1 MAENNENMDNLNE
14 TVRKLDDSM
23 RQMSERNE
31 QMAAAMLA
39 MMSNMTGTGK
49 SMKDS
54 TLSATEAAKS
64 LRTLQRGI
72 EETTEAEK
80 INAEMSRKYAEAMAN
95 FSKAATSGTAALTS
109 MTSAVLSGKDG
120 FEKYNNTIK
129 NAGDAALSLGKNFGI
144 LGTILG
150 GVIKGFSMVAEMAT
164 KQADDLLKATD
175 KISQTG
181 AANKFSAEQVRQM
194 GAKAGLASDQM
205 DKLIKPMTSLS
216 GGLTILGN
224 SSSDGV
230 KAFTEMTAVTKEQR
244 MAFQRL
250 GFDDEARIKAQADY
264 VSLLE
269 KSGAGL
275 SKSEKTGESL
285 RRQSL
290 AYAENLVVLAE
301 MSGKNV
307 EEMKKQQEVN
317 RATYEWKLM
326 ENKWAMDRKAAEAAG
341 DTDKVKR
348 IDAEKEAAKKLID
361 DVGALGDP
369 AKTAAVQMQY
379 LTGAITKE
387 SANMAV
393 LGVDVQKQIDAA
405 KKGQY
410 KQGEFIDEYDKKAK
424 TMLENNRTA
433 LAFSDELRKATG
445 LTEQTIAGFTK
456 RSTND
461 KTQVEIAAGGR
472 QAVEDNKNNKGPAAT
487 DPAQVARNELT
498 EAERSA
504 KLKVDELIASM
515 NPLLKG
521 FDASTIA
528 ATALAAAAAIAATAL
543 TVMAGKA
550 ALGKVGDL
558 LGDGKGKGKGTDKT
572 GGKGKPTP
580 PRGPDGR
587 FVKAGATATKG
598 AGMLGTLGKGA
609 SALGR
614 VAGPAAGVIAVGA
627 GAMTAYQGAKDVD
640 EKVKSGELT
649 KDEGTVKKSEAVGT
663 GVGQAAGGAAG
674 AWGGAAAGAAIGSV
688 VPVVGTLIGGL
699 LGAAVGG
706 WLGSKGG
713 EIVGEKVGKSVGKS
727 MVDKPAIAGAPGAP
741 VAGAPVAGAPVAG
754 APVAGAP
761 VAGSPEAGNV
771 AKIIA
776 DKEIEARKDSTKA
789 TDTLNK
795 TYLSTKK
802 AMEDLTQA
810 INDLSNIATVK
821 DQPGSSEDKAK
832 RLEEIYKRISGASTS
847 GGATAPSGGGGKAT
861 APSGPGTTAPSGG
874 GGKATAPSGPGT
886 TAPSGGGGKATAP
899 SGGGGKATA
908 PSGPGTTAPSGGGAT
923 APSGGG
929 GKATAPSSSG
939 GGKAGSSPPPLSP
952 QPPDGSTDTASKIK
966 PEDVIKFTAKSG
978 SKEAFDGLNSGIKT
992 AVLNAAEEYK
1002 ASTGKIIQLNSAK
1015 RDPAD
1020 QQRLYDDWVARGKT
1034 GMPVGKPGRSLHEKG
1049 EAVDIQNYND
1059 PAAIAAF
1066 NKQGLSQKVP
1076 NDPVH
1081 FQARDGG
1088 MFNGPN
1094 SGYDVTLHGKEMVIP
1109 TPDVSKMFDGKD
1121 KVDKQELSSVFNQ
1134 QNTNNT
1140 QSSDTATADMIA
1152 KLMEMMEEKMD
1163 DMIDKLSDSHST
1175 QEQLL
1180 KYSKA

>member
-39 MMSNMTGTGK
+39 MMSNMTGVGR

-54 TLSATEAAKS
+54 TITAEQAAKS
-64 LRTLQRGI
+64 LKNLQKGVD
-72 EETTEAEK
+72 ETTEAEK
-80 INAEMSRKYAEAMAN
+80 INAEMARKYADAMAN
-95 FSKAATSGTAALTS
+95 FSKAATSSTAALTS

-129 NAGDAALSLGKNFGI
+129 NAGDAAWSLGKNFGI

-164 KQADDLLKATD
+164 KQADDVLKATD
-175 KISQTG
+175 SFSKMGG
-181 AANKFSAEQVRQM
+181 AGALTAKQVLDM
-194 GAKAGLASDQM
+194 GHKAGLTAANLEVMSKAAARANTGM
-205 DKLIKPMTSLS
+205 
-216 GGLTILGN
+216 GGLGGTLGE
-224 SSSDGV
+224 GIV
-230 KAFTEMTAVTKEQR
+230 AFGKMTAVTSEQR
-244 MAFQRL
+244 QAFQRL
-250 GFDDEARIKAQADY
+250 GVSQEELMARQADY
-264 VSLLE
+264 VKLQEMSGKSLASDA
-269 KSGAGL
+269 KSGD
-275 SKSEKTGESL
+275 KL
-285 RRQSL
+285 RKQSL
-290 AYAENLVVLAE
+290 EYAENLARLSALTGKSADQLQGEQNAAMLEYEEIVATRIEDDKIRKLKAE
-301 MSGKNV
+301 GRK
-307 EEMKKQQEVN
+307 EE
-317 RATYEWKLM
+317 ADSL
-326 ENKWAMDRKAAEAAG
+326 ENEQKARKAYITQVTNQLG
-341 DTDKVKR
+341 
-348 IDAEKEAAKKLID
+348 KEAGLQVGKVARTGSYDSSTAGLASLGITPDQVQKGFKGKSEVEAREGAAAFTQTVKDKQSEKLGQLGTALQYGGEDLGKKFF
-361 DVGALGDP
+361 LGKESLQETGKFAERDEKK
-369 AKTAAVQMQY
+369 ANQEATNRT
-379 LTGAITKE
+379 TGAAEGKKE
-387 SANMAV
+387 
-393 LGVDVQKQIDAA
+393 
-405 KKGQY
+405 
-410 KQGEFIDEYDKKAK
+410 
-424 TMLENNRTA
+424 
-433 LAFSDELRKATG
+433 
-445 LTEQTIAGFTK
+445 
-456 RSTND
+456 
-461 KTQVEIAAGGR
+461 AGG
-472 QAVEDNKNNKGPAAT
+472 VAAT
-487 DPAQVARNELT
+487 DPAQKARNELT
-498 EAERSA
+498 EMEIKARV
-504 KLKVDELIASM
+504 KVDELVASM
-515 NPLLKG
+515 NPLLNG
-521 FDASTIA
+521 FNATTIA

-550 ALGKVGDL
+550 AMGKVGDL
-558 LGDGKGKGKGTDKT
+558 LGDGKGKGKGTAKT
-572 GGKGKPTP
+572 EGKGKTPP

-609 SALGR
+609 SVLGK

-649 KDEGTVKKSEAVGT
+649 KAEGTVKKSEAIGT
-663 GVGQAAGGAAG
+663 GVGQAAGGAGG
-674 AWGGAAAGAAIGSV
+674 AMAGAAAGAAIGSV
-688 VPVVGTLIGGL
+688 VPIVGTVIGGL

-713 EIVGEKVGKSVGKS
+713 EIVGEKVGKVTGEALKETGT
-727 MVDKPAIAGAPGAP
+727 PAEKKAIVEQETDTRKA
-741 VAGAPVAGAPVAG
+741 
-754 APVAGAP
+754 
-761 VAGSPEAGNV
+761 
-771 AKIIA
+771 IA
-776 DKEIEARKDSTKA
+776 DKETEARKDSTKA

-795 TYLSTKK
+795 TYLSNKK

-847 GGATAPSGGGGKAT
+847 GGATAASGGGGKAT
-861 APSGPGTTAPSGG
+861 APSGPGT
-874 GGKATAPSGPGT
+874 
-886 TAPSGGGGKATAP
+886 
-899 SGGGGKATA
+899 
-908 PSGPGTTAPSGGGAT
+908 T

-978 SKEAFDGLNSGIKT
+978 SKEAFDGLNGGIKT

-1059 PAAIAAF
+1059 PAAIAAM

-1081 FQARDGG
+1081 FQARNGG
-1088 MFNGPN
+1088 IFDGPN
-1094 SGYDVTLHGKEMVIP
+1094 SGYDVTLHGKEMVVP

-1121 KVDKQELSSVFNQ
+1121 KVAKQELSSVFNQ

>member
-64 LRTLQRGI
+64 LRSLQRGI

-120 FEKYNNTIK
+120 FEKYNSTIK

-144 LGTILG
+144 LGTVLG

-348 IDAEKEAAKKLID
+348 IDAEKAAANKLID

-433 LAFSDELRKATG
+433 LAFSEDLRKATG
-445 LTEQTIAGFTK
+445 LSGETVAGVTK

-461 KTQVEIAAGGR
+461 KSQVDIAASGK
-472 QAVEDNKNNKGPAAT
+472 QAVEDNKNKKGAAAE
-487 DPAQVARNELT
+487 DPAQIARNNLT

-550 ALGKVGDL
+550 ALGKIGDL

-727 MVDKPAIAGAPGAP
+727 MVDKPAVAGAP

-761 VAGSPEAGNV
+761 VASSSEAGNV

-847 GGATAPSGGGGKAT
+847 GGATAPAGGGGKAT
-861 APSGPGTTAPSGG
+861 TPGTVTPSGG
-874 GGKATAPSGPGT
+874 G
-886 TAPSGGGGKATAP
+886 ATAP

-908 PSGPGTTAPSGGGAT
+908 PSGPGTT

-1059 PAAIAAF
+1059 PAAIAAM

-1081 FQARDGG
+1081 FQARNGG
-1088 MFNGPN
+1088 IFNGPN
-1094 SGYDVTLHGKEMVIP
+1094 SGYDVTLHGKEMVVP

>member
-120 FEKYNNTIK
+120 FEKYNSTIK

-144 LGTILG
+144 LGTVLG

-348 IDAEKEAAKKLID
+348 IDAEKAAANKLID

-433 LAFSDELRKATG
+433 LAFSEDLRKATG
-445 LTEQTIAGFTK
+445 LSGETVAGVTK
-456 RSTND
+456 RSVND
-461 KTQVEIAAGGR
+461 KSQVDIAASGK
-472 QAVEDNKNNKGPAAT
+472 QAVEDNKKNKGPAAE
-487 DPAQVARNELT
+487 DPAQIARNTLT
-498 EAERSA
+498 EAERAA
-504 KLKVDELIASM
+504 KLKVDELVASM

-558 LGDGKGKGKGTDKT
+558 LGDGKGKGKGKGTDKT

-727 MVDKPAIAGAPGAP
+727 MVDKPAVPGTP

-761 VAGSPEAGNV
+761 VAGSTEAGNV

-795 TYLSTKK
+795 TYLSNKK

-821 DQPGSSEDKAK
+821 DQPGSSEDKTK
-832 RLEEIYKRISGASTS
+832 RLEEIYKRISGASTGGGS
-847 GGATAPSGGGGKAT
+847 TAPAGGGATTPSGGGGKAT

-874 GGKATAPSGPGT
+874 GG
-886 TAPSGGGGKATAP
+886 
-899 SGGGGKATA
+899 
-908 PSGPGTTAPSGGGAT
+908 
-923 APSGGG
+923 G
-929 GKATAPSSSG
+929 GKATAPSSSS
-939 GGKAGSSPPPLSP
+939 GGKAGSSPPTLSP

-966 PEDVIKFTAKSG
+966 TEDVIKFTAKSG

-1094 SGYDVTLHGKEMVIP
+1094 SGYDVTLHGREMVIP

>member
-120 FEKYNNTIK
+120 FEKYNSTIK

-144 LGTILG
+144 LGTVLG

-348 IDAEKEAAKKLID
+348 IDAEKAAANKLID

-433 LAFSDELRKATG
+433 LAFSEDLRKATG
-445 LTEQTIAGFTK
+445 LSGETVAGVTK
-456 RSTND
+456 RSVND
-461 KTQVEIAAGGR
+461 KSQVDIAASGK
-472 QAVEDNKNNKGPAAT
+472 QAVEDNKNKKGAAAE
-487 DPAQVARNELT
+487 DPAQIARNNLT

-558 LGDGKGKGKGTDKT
+558 LGDGKGKGKGKGTDKT

-741 VAGAPVAGAPVAG
+741 VAGAPGAPVAG

-861 APSGPGTTAPSGG
+861 APAGPGTTAPSGG
-874 GGKATAPSGPGT
+874 GGKATAPAGPGT
-886 TAPSGGGGKATAP
+886 
-899 SGGGGKATA
+899 
-908 PSGPGTTAPSGGGAT
+908 T

-939 GGKAGSSPPPLSP
+939 GGKAGSSPPTLSP

-978 SKEAFDGLNSGIKT
+978 SKESFDGLNSGIKT

-1059 PAAIAAF
+1059 PAAIAAM

-1081 FQARDGG
+1081 FQARNGG
-1088 MFNGPN
+1088 IFNGPN

>member
-1 MAENNENMDNLNE
+1 
-14 TVRKLDDSM
+14 
-23 RQMSERNE
+23 
-31 QMAAAMLA
+31 
-39 MMSNMTGTGK
+39 
-49 SMKDS
+49 
-54 TLSATEAAKS
+54 
-64 LRTLQRGI
+64 
-72 EETTEAEK
+72 
-80 INAEMSRKYAEAMAN
+80 
-95 FSKAATSGTAALTS
+95 
-109 MTSAVLSGKDG
+109 
-120 FEKYNNTIK
+120 
-129 NAGDAALSLGKNFGI
+129 
-144 LGTILG
+144 
-150 GVIKGFSMVAEMAT
+150 
-164 KQADDLLKATD
+164 
-175 KISQTG
+175 
-181 AANKFSAEQVRQM
+181 
-194 GAKAGLASDQM
+194 
-205 DKLIKPMTSLS
+205 
-216 GGLTILGN
+216 
-224 SSSDGV
+224 
-230 KAFTEMTAVTKEQR
+230 
-244 MAFQRL
+244 
-250 GFDDEARIKAQADY
+250 
-264 VSLLE
+264 
-269 KSGAGL
+269 
-275 SKSEKTGESL
+275 
-285 RRQSL
+285 
-290 AYAENLVVLAE
+290 
-301 MSGKNV
+301 
-307 EEMKKQQEVN
+307 
-317 RATYEWKLM
+317 M

-341 DTDKVKR
+341 DTDKIKR
-348 IDAEKEAAKKLID
+348 IDAEKAAANKLID

-369 AKTAAVQMQY
+369 AKTAAVQLQY
-379 LTGAITKE
+379 MTGAITKE

-433 LAFSDELRKATG
+433 LAFSEDLRKATG
-445 LTEQTIAGFTK
+445 LTGETVAGVTK

-461 KTQVEIAAGGR
+461 KTQAEIAAGGR
-472 QAVEDNKNNKGPAAT
+472 QAIEDNKNNKGPAAT

-498 EAERSA
+498 EAERAA
-504 KLKVDELIASM
+504 KLKVDELVASM

-847 GGATAPSGGGGKAT
+847 RG
-861 APSGPGTTAPSGG
+861 
-874 GGKATAPSGPGT
+874 
-886 TAPSGGGGKATAP
+886 ATAP

-923 APSGGG
+923 ASSGGG

-1094 SGYDVTLHGKEMVIP
+1094 SGYDVTLHGREMVIP

-1140 QSSDTATADMIA
+1140 QTSDTATADMIA

>member
-23 RQMSERNE
+23 RQMAERNE

-39 MMSNMTGTGK
+39 MMGNMTGSGK
-49 SMKDS
+49 ATKDA
-54 TLSATEAAKS
+54 TTSAIEAARS
-64 LRTLQRGI
+64 LKNFQKGVQ
-72 EETTEAEK
+72 EVTEAEK
-80 INAEMSRKYAEAMAN
+80 INAEMAKKHAEAMAN
-95 FSKAATSGTAALTS
+95 FSKALSSTSTALTS
-109 MTSAVLSGKDG
+109 MAGAALSGKEG
-120 FEKYNNTIK
+120 FEKYNTSLK
-129 NAGDAALSLGKNFGI
+129 SAGDAALSLGKNFGI

-150 GVIKGFSMVAEMAT
+150 GVIKGFTMVGEMAT

-175 KISQTG
+175 RISQTG
-181 AANKFSAEQVRQM
+181 AANKFTAEQVRVM

-205 DKLIKPMTSLS
+205 DKLIKPMTQLS

-224 SSSDGV
+224 SSSEGV

-275 SKSEKTGESL
+275 SRSEKTGEAL

-290 AYAENLVVLAE
+290 AYTENLVVLAE

-307 EEMKKQQEVN
+307 EEMKKQQEIN

-326 ENKWAMDRKAAEAAG
+326 ENKWARDKQAAEAAG
-341 DTDKVKR
+341 DIEKLDRIKR
-348 IDAEKEAAKKLID
+348 EESAAKKLND
-361 DVGALGDP
+361 DIGALGDP
-369 AKTAAVQMQY
+369 AKTAAFQLQY

-387 SANMAV
+387 SAQFAI
-393 LGVDVQKQIDAA
+393 LGVDLQKQITDA
-405 KKGQY
+405 KKGTY
-410 KQGEFIDEYDKKAK
+410 IQGTVIDAYDKQAK
-424 TMLENNRTA
+424 LMLDNNGTA
-433 LAFSDELRKATG
+433 LAFSEDLRKATG
-445 LTEQTIAGFTK
+445 LTEQTIAGITK

-461 KTQVEIAAGGR
+461 KTQAEIAAGGR
-472 QAVEDNKNNKGPAAT
+472 AAVDANAAGKGPAAE
-487 DPAQVARNELT
+487 DPAQQARNKLT

-504 KLKVDELIASM
+504 KLKVDELVAAM

-521 FDASTIA
+521 FTATTVA
-528 ATALAAAAAIAATAL
+528 ATALAVAAGAAALAL
-543 TVMAGKA
+543 GVIAGKS
-550 ALGKVGDL
+550 ALGKLGGAGDI
-558 LGDGKGKGKGTDKT
+558 KPK
-572 GGKGKPTP
+572 GGKVPT

-587 FVKAGATATKG
+587 FIKAGATATKG

-609 SALGR
+609 SALGK
-614 VAGPAAGVIAVGA
+614 VAGPAAGLIAVGS
-627 GAMTAYQGAKDVD
+627 GIHTAYEGYQNANTAEEKGGALGK
-640 EKVKSGELT
+640 GA
-649 KDEGTVKKSEAVGT
+649 GG
-663 GVGQAAGGAAG
+663 AAGGAAG

-688 VPVVGTLIGGL
+688 VPVIGTAIGGL

-713 EIVGEKVGKSVGKS
+713 EIVGEKVGKVTGEALKETGTPAEKKAIE
-727 MVDKPAIAGAPGAP
+727 DKKAE
-741 VAGAPVAGAPVAG
+741 VT
-754 APVAGAP
+754 
-761 VAGSPEAGNV
+761 
-771 AKIIA
+771 
-776 DKEIEARKDSTKA
+776 KDSTKA

-795 TYLSTKK
+795 TYLSNKK

-810 INDLSNIATVK
+810 INDLSNIATAK
-821 DQPGSSEDKAK
+821 DQPGSPEDKAK
-832 RLEEIYKRISGASTS
+832 RLEQIYARLSGGSAAGGAASPSGGTSGAPSSGTS
-847 GGATAPSGGGGKAT
+847 GGTAPA
-861 APSGPGTTAPSGG
+861 APALT
-874 GGKATAPSGPGT
+874 
-886 TAPSGGGGKATAP
+886 
-899 SGGGGKATA
+899 
-908 PSGPGTTAPSGGGAT
+908 
-923 APSGGG
+923 
-929 GKATAPSSSG
+929 
-939 GGKAGSSPPPLSP
+939 P
-952 QPPDGSTDTASKIK
+952 QPPDGSTDSSSKIK
-966 PEDVIKFTAKSG
+966 PESVIKFTSRSG
-978 SKEAFDGLNSGIKT
+978 SKEAFDGLDSGIKN

-1002 ASTGKIIQLNSAK
+1002 ANTGKIIQLNSAK

-1049 EAVDIQNYND
+1049 QAVDIQNYND
-1059 PAAIAAF
+1059 PAAVAAM

-1081 FQARDGG
+1081 FQARNGG
-1088 MFNGPN
+1088 IFNGPN
-1094 SGYDVTLHGKEMVIP
+1094 SGYEVTLHGREMVIP
-1109 TPDVSKMFDGKD
+1109 APDVSKVFGDKD
-1121 KVDKQELSSVFNQ
+1121 NVQKQELSSVFNQ
-1134 QNTNNT
+1134 QTNNNMG
-1140 QSSDTATADMIA
+1140 SSDGATVEMLA

>member
-1 MAENNENMDNLNE
+1 
-14 TVRKLDDSM
+14 M

-64 LRTLQRGI
+64 LRSLQRGI
-72 EETTEAEK
+72 EETTKAEK

-109 MTSAVLSGKDG
+109 MASAVLSGKDG
-120 FEKYNNTIK
+120 FEKYNSTIK

-144 LGTILG
+144 LGTVLG

-348 IDAEKEAAKKLID
+348 IDAEKAAANKLID

-433 LAFSDELRKATG
+433 LAFSEDLRKATG
-445 LTEQTIAGFTK
+445 LSGETVAGVTK
-456 RSTND
+456 RSVND
-461 KTQVEIAAGGR
+461 KSQVDIAASGK
-472 QAVEDNKNNKGPAAT
+472 QAVEDNKNKKGAAAE
-487 DPAQVARNELT
+487 DPAQIARNNLT

-550 ALGKVGDL
+550 AMGKVGDL

-727 MVDKPAIAGAPGAP
+727 MVDKPA
-741 VAGAPVAGAPVAG
+741 VAGAPVAG

-795 TYLSTKK
+795 TYLSNKK

-821 DQPGSSEDKAK
+821 DQPGSSEDKTK
-832 RLEEIYKRISGASTS
+832 RLEEIYKRISGASTGGGS
-847 GGATAPSGGGGKAT
+847 TAPAGGGATTPSGGGGKAT

-874 GGKATAPSGPGT
+874 GG
-886 TAPSGGGGKATAP
+886 
-899 SGGGGKATA
+899 
-908 PSGPGTTAPSGGGAT
+908 
-923 APSGGG
+923 GGG
-929 GKATAPSSSG
+929 GKATAPSSS

-1059 PAAIAAF
+1059 PAAIAAM

-1081 FQARDGG
+1081 FQARNGG
-1088 MFNGPN
+1088 IFNGPN
-1094 SGYDVTLHGKEMVIP
+1094 SGYDVTLHGKEMVVP

-1121 KVDKQELSSVFNQ
+1121 KVDKQELASVFNQ

>member
-120 FEKYNNTIK
+120 FEKYNSTIK

-144 LGTILG
+144 LGTVLG

-348 IDAEKEAAKKLID
+348 IDAEKAAANKLID

-433 LAFSDELRKATG
+433 LAFSEDLRKATG
-445 LTEQTIAGFTK
+445 LSGETVAGVTK
-456 RSTND
+456 RSVND
-461 KTQVEIAAGGR
+461 KSQVDIAASGK
-472 QAVEDNKNNKGPAAT
+472 QAVEDNKNKKGAAAE
-487 DPAQVARNELT
+487 DPAQIARNNLT

-558 LGDGKGKGKGTDKT
+558 LGDGKGKGKGKGTDKT

-741 VAGAPVAGAPVAG
+741 VAGAPGAPVAG

-861 APSGPGTTAPSGG
+861 APAGPGT
-874 GGKATAPSGPGT
+874 
-886 TAPSGGGGKATAP
+886 
-899 SGGGGKATA
+899 
-908 PSGPGTTAPSGGGAT
+908 T

-939 GGKAGSSPPPLSP
+939 GGKAGSSPPTLSP

-978 SKEAFDGLNSGIKT
+978 SKESFDGLNSGIKT

-1059 PAAIAAF
+1059 PAAIAAM

-1081 FQARDGG
+1081 FQARNGG
-1088 MFNGPN
+1088 IFNGPN

>member
-23 RQMSERNE
+23 RQMAERNE
-31 QMAAAMLA
+31 QMAATMLV
-39 MMSNMTGTGK
+39 MMGNMTGSGK
-49 SMKDS
+49 ATKDA
-54 TLSATEAAKS
+54 TTSAVEAAKS
-64 LRTLQRGI
+64 LKILQKGVQ
-72 EETTEAEK
+72 ETTEAEK
-80 INAEMSRKYAEAMAN
+80 INAEMAKKYAEAMAN

-109 MTSAVLSGKDG
+109 MTGAVLSGKDG

-150 GVIKGFSMVAEMAT
+150 GVIKGFSMVGEMAT

-181 AANKFSAEQVRQM
+181 AANKFTAEQVRVM

-216 GGLTILGN
+216 GGLTVLGN

-285 RRQSL
+285 RKQSL

-341 DTDKVKR
+341 DTDKIKR
-348 IDAEKEAAKKLID
+348 IDAEKAAANKLID

-369 AKTAAVQMQY
+369 AKTAAVQLQY
-379 LTGAITKE
+379 MTGAITKE

-393 LGVDVQKQIDAA
+393 LGVDVQKQIEAA

-433 LAFSDELRKATG
+433 LALSEDLRKATG

-461 KTQVEIAAGGR
+461 KTQAEIAAGGR
-472 QAVEDNKNNKGPAAT
+472 QAIEDNNKGKGAAAE
-487 DPAQVARNELT
+487 DPAQIARNNLT

-504 KLKVDELIASM
+504 KLKIDELVASM

-521 FDASTIA
+521 FDATTIA
-528 ATALAAAAAIAATAL
+528 ATALATAAGIAALAL
-543 TVMAGKA
+543 TAMAGKA
-550 ALGKVGDL
+550 AMGKVGDL
-558 LGDGKGKGKGTDKT
+558 LGDGKGKG
-572 GGKGKPTP
+572 GKAPK

-587 FVKAGATATKG
+587 FIKAGAIAPKG
-598 AGMLGTLGKGA
+598 AGMTRSLAKGA
-609 SALGR
+609 SALGK
-614 VAGPAAGVIAVGA
+614 VAGPAAAVVSVGM
-627 GAMTAYQGAKDVD
+627 GLHSAYEGSKEVD

-649 KDEGTVKKSEAVGT
+649 KAEGTVKKSEAVGS

-674 AWGGAAAGAAIGSV
+674 AWAGAAAGAAMGSV
-688 VPVVGTLIGGL
+688 VPVIGTAIGGL

-713 EIVGEKVGKSVGKS
+713 EVVGEKVGKVTGEALKETGTPAEKKAIE
-727 MVDKPAIAGAPGAP
+727 DKKAE
-741 VAGAPVAGAPVAG
+741 VT
-754 APVAGAP
+754 
-761 VAGSPEAGNV
+761 
-771 AKIIA
+771 
-776 DKEIEARKDSTKA
+776 KDSTKA

-795 TYLSTKK
+795 TYLSNKK
-802 AMEDLTQA
+802 AMEELTQA
-810 INDLSNIATVK
+810 INDLSNIATAK
-821 DQPGSSEDKAK
+821 DQPGSPEDKAK
-832 RLEEIYKRISGASTS
+832 RLEQIYARLSGGSAAGGSGSAAPAGGGGGGGAPAQSEAGSSSPRDTNAGGPAGGHAAES
-847 GGATAPSGGGGKAT
+847 GGAGAGGQPKLT
-861 APSGPGTTAPSGG
+861 RI
-874 GGKATAPSGPGT
+874 
-886 TAPSGGGGKATAP
+886 
-899 SGGGGKATA
+899 
-908 PSGPGTTAPSGGGAT
+908 
-923 APSGGG
+923 
-929 GKATAPSSSG
+929 SS
-939 GGKAGSSPPPLSP
+939 
-952 QPPDGSTDTASKIK
+952 
-966 PEDVIKFTAKSG
+966 KSG
-978 SKEAFDGLNSGIKT
+978 KSTSVNEKFAPQFQSLIDYLDKQGYEINSLGGF
-992 AVLNAAEEYK
+992 VD
-1002 ASTGKIIQLNSAK
+1002 
-1015 RDPAD
+1015 RDV
-1020 QQRLYDDWVARGKT
+1020 R
-1034 GMPVGKPGRSLHEKG
+1034 GKPGTKSIHAHG
-1049 EAVDIQNYND
+1049 
-1059 PAAIAAF
+1059 AAIDINPSTNPLGTTLVTDMPADISSVAA
-1066 NKQGLSQKVP
+1066 GLGLGWGGNWKSRK
-1076 NDPVH
+1076 DAMH
-1081 FQARDGG
+1081 FSAAKSEGGSLLKARNGGLFDG
-1088 MFNGPN
+1088 PS
-1094 SGYDVTLHGKEMVIP
+1094 SGYDVELHGKEMVIP
-1109 TPDVSKMFDGKD
+1109 APDVSKVFGD
-1121 KVDKQELSSVFNQ
+1121 KENVNKQELSSVFNQ
-1134 QNTNNT
+1134 QTNNNMGAN
-1140 QSSDTATADMIA
+1140 DGATVEMLA

>member
-64 LRTLQRGI
+64 LRSLQRGI

-120 FEKYNNTIK
+120 FEKYNSTIK

-144 LGTILG
+144 LGTVLG

-348 IDAEKEAAKKLID
+348 IDAEKAAANKLID

-433 LAFSDELRKATG
+433 LAFSEDLRKATG
-445 LTEQTIAGFTK
+445 LSGETVAGVTK

-461 KTQVEIAAGGR
+461 KSQVDIAASGK
-472 QAVEDNKNNKGPAAT
+472 QAVEDNKNKKGAAAE
-487 DPAQVARNELT
+487 DPAQIARNNLT

-550 ALGKVGDL
+550 ALGKIGDL

-727 MVDKPAIAGAPGAP
+727 MVDKPA

-754 APVAGAP
+754 APVA
-761 VAGSPEAGNV
+761 SSSEAGNV

-847 GGATAPSGGGGKAT
+847 GGATAPAGGGGKAT
-861 APSGPGTTAPSGG
+861 TPGTVTPSGG
-874 GGKATAPSGPGT
+874 G
-886 TAPSGGGGKATAP
+886 ATAP

-908 PSGPGTTAPSGGGAT
+908 PSGPGTT

-1059 PAAIAAF
+1059 PAAIAAM

-1081 FQARDGG
+1081 FQARNGG
-1088 MFNGPN
+1088 IFNGPN
-1094 SGYDVTLHGKEMVIP
+1094 SGYDVTLHGKEMVVP

>member
-23 RQMSERNE
+23 RQMAERNE

-39 MMSNMTGTGK
+39 MMGNMTGTGK

-54 TLSATEAAKS
+54 TISATEAAKS
-64 LRTLQRGI
+64 LKSFQKGLD
-72 EETTEAEK
+72 ETTEAEK
-80 INAEMSRKYAEAMAN
+80 INAEMARKHADAMAN
-95 FSKAATSGTAALTS
+95 FSKALSSTQTALTS
-109 MTSAVLSGKDG
+109 MAGAALSGKEG
-120 FEKYNNTIK
+120 FEKYNNTLK

-150 GVIKGFSMVAEMAT
+150 GVIKGFTMVGEMAT

-181 AANKFSAEQVRQM
+181 AANKFTAEQVRQM

-216 GGLTILGN
+216 GGLTVLGN

-285 RRQSL
+285 RKQSL

-348 IDAEKEAAKKLID
+348 IDAERAAANKLID

-393 LGVDVQKQIDAA
+393 LGVDVQKQIDSA

-433 LAFSDELRKATG
+433 LAFSEDLRKATG
-445 LTEQTIAGFTK
+445 LSGETVAGVTK

-461 KTQVEIAAGGR
+461 KSQAEIAAGGR
-472 QAVEDNKNNKGPAAT
+472 QAVEDNKKGKGAAAE
-487 DPAQVARNELT
+487 DPAQIARNNLT
-498 EAERSA
+498 EAERAA

-521 FDASTIA
+521 FDATTIA
-528 ATALAAAAAIAATAL
+528 ATALATAAGIAALAL
-543 TVMAGKA
+543 TAMAGKA
-550 ALGKVGDL
+550 AMGKVGDL
-558 LGDGKGKGKGTDKT
+558 LGGDKGKGKG
-572 GGKGKPTP
+572 GKAPK

-587 FVKAGATATKG
+587 FIKAGATATKG
-598 AGMLGTLGKGA
+598 AGMAGSLAKGA

-614 VAGPAAGVIAVGA
+614 VAGPAAAVVSVGM
-627 GAMTAYQGAKDVD
+627 GLHSAYQGSKEVD

-649 KDEGTVKKSEAVGT
+649 KAEGTVKKSEAVGS

-674 AWGGAAAGAAIGSV
+674 AWAGAAAGAAMGSV
-688 VPVVGTLIGGL
+688 VPVIGTAIGGL

-713 EIVGEKVGKSVGKS
+713 EVVGEKVGKVTGEALKETGTPSEKKA
-727 MVDKPAIAGAPGAP
+727 MVEKET
-741 VAGAPVAGAPVAG
+741 
-754 APVAGAP
+754 
-761 VAGSPEAGNV
+761 EARK
-771 AKIIA
+771 AMS
-776 DKEIEARKDSTKA
+776 DKEVDARKDSTKS

-795 TYLSTKK
+795 TYLSNKK

-821 DQPGSSEDKAK
+821 DQPGSAEDKAK
-832 RLEEIYKRISGASTS
+832 RLEQIYARLSSGSAAGPGASPAGGSTGGAPGGTGGTGAGGNKEGGSSAPRDSNAGGPAGGHAAESSGAGPGSAPKLTRISSKSGKSTS
-847 GGATAPSGGGGKAT
+847 VNEKFAPAFQG
-861 APSGPGTTAPSGG
+861 
-874 GGKATAPSGPGT
+874 
-886 TAPSGGGGKATAP
+886 
-899 SGGGGKATA
+899 
-908 PSGPGTTAPSGGGAT
+908 
-923 APSGGG
+923 
-929 GKATAPSSSG
+929 
-939 GGKAGSSPPPLSP
+939 LI
-952 QPPDGSTDTASKIK
+952 DYLD
-966 PEDVIKFTAKSG
+966 KSG
-978 SKEAFDGLNSGIKT
+978 YEINSLGGF
-992 AVLNAAEEYK
+992 VD
-1002 ASTGKIIQLNSAK
+1002 
-1015 RDPAD
+1015 RDV
-1020 QQRLYDDWVARGKT
+1020 R
-1034 GMPVGKPGRSLHEKG
+1034 GKPGVKSVHAHGGAIDINPSTNPLGTTLVTDMPGDISSVAAGLGLGWGGNWKSRKDAMHFSAAQSEGGSLLKAKNG
-1049 EAVDIQNYND
+1049 
-1059 PAAIAAF
+1059 
-1066 NKQGLSQKVP
+1066 GL
-1076 NDPVH
+1076 
-1081 FQARDGG
+1081 FDG
-1088 MFNGPN
+1088 PT
-1094 SGYDVTLHGKEMVIP
+1094 SGYDVELHGREMVIP
-1109 TPDVSKMFDGKD
+1109 APDVSKVFGDKD
-1121 KVDKQELSSVFNQ
+1121 NVEKQELSSVFNQ
-1134 QNTNNT
+1134 QNSTTT
-1140 QSSDTATADMIA
+1140 QMDDSATVEMLA

>member
-39 MMSNMTGTGK
+39 MMSNMTGVGR

-54 TLSATEAAKS
+54 TITAEQAAKS
-64 LRTLQRGI
+64 LKNLQKGVD
-72 EETTEAEK
+72 ETTEAEK
-80 INAEMSRKYAEAMAN
+80 INAEMARKYADAMAN
-95 FSKAATSGTAALTS
+95 FSKAATSSTAALTS

-129 NAGDAALSLGKNFGI
+129 NAGDAAWSLGKNFGI

-164 KQADDLLKATD
+164 KQADDVLKATD
-175 KISQTG
+175 SFSKMGG
-181 AANKFSAEQVRQM
+181 AGALTAKQVLDM
-194 GAKAGLASDQM
+194 GHKAGLTAANLEVMSKAAARANTGM
-205 DKLIKPMTSLS
+205 
-216 GGLTILGN
+216 GGLGGTLGE
-224 SSSDGV
+224 GIV
-230 KAFTEMTAVTKEQR
+230 AFGKMTAVTSEQR
-244 MAFQRL
+244 QAFQRL
-250 GFDDEARIKAQADY
+250 GVSQEELMARQADY
-264 VSLLE
+264 VKLQEMSGKSLASDA
-269 KSGAGL
+269 KSGD
-275 SKSEKTGESL
+275 KL
-285 RRQSL
+285 RKQSL
-290 AYAENLVVLAE
+290 EYAENLSRLSALTGKSADQLQGEQNAAMLEYEEIVATRIEDDKIRKLKAE
-301 MSGKNV
+301 GRK
-307 EEMKKQQEVN
+307 EE
-317 RATYEWKLM
+317 ADSL
-326 ENKWAMDRKAAEAAG
+326 ENEQKARKAYITQVTNQLG
-341 DTDKVKR
+341 
-348 IDAEKEAAKKLID
+348 KEAGLQVGKVARTGSYDSSTAGLASLGITPDQVQKGFKGKSEVEAREGAAAFTQTVKDKQSEKLGQLGTALQYGGEDLGKKFF
-361 DVGALGDP
+361 LGKESLQETGKFAERDEKK
-369 AKTAAVQMQY
+369 ANQEATNRT
-379 LTGAITKE
+379 TGAAEGKKE
-387 SANMAV
+387 
-393 LGVDVQKQIDAA
+393 
-405 KKGQY
+405 
-410 KQGEFIDEYDKKAK
+410 
-424 TMLENNRTA
+424 
-433 LAFSDELRKATG
+433 
-445 LTEQTIAGFTK
+445 
-456 RSTND
+456 
-461 KTQVEIAAGGR
+461 AGG
-472 QAVEDNKNNKGPAAT
+472 VAAT
-487 DPAQVARNELT
+487 DPAQKARNELT
-498 EAERSA
+498 EMEIKARV
-504 KLKVDELIASM
+504 KVDELVASM
-515 NPLLKG
+515 NPLLNG
-521 FDASTIA
+521 FNATTIA

-550 ALGKVGDL
+550 AMGKVGDL
-558 LGDGKGKGKGTDKT
+558 LGDGKGKGKGKGTDKT
-572 GGKGKPTP
+572 GGKGKTPP

-609 SALGR
+609 SVLGK

-727 MVDKPAIAGAPGAP
+727 MVDKPA
-741 VAGAPVAGAPVAG
+741 VAG

-761 VAGSPEAGNV
+761 VAGSSEAGNV

-847 GGATAPSGGGGKAT
+847 GGATAPAGGGGKAT

-874 GGKATAPSGPGT
+874 GGKATTPGT
-886 TAPSGGGGKATAP
+886 VTPSGGGATAP

-908 PSGPGTTAPSGGGAT
+908 PSGPGTT

-1059 PAAIAAF
+1059 PTAIAAF

-1081 FQARDGG
+1081 FQARNGG
-1088 MFNGPN
+1088 IFDGPN
-1094 SGYDVTLHGKEMVIP
+1094 SGYDVTLHGKEMVVP

>member
-54 TLSATEAAKS
+54 TMSAAEAAKS
-64 LRTLQRGI
+64 LKNLQRGI

-120 FEKYNNTIK
+120 FEKYNSTIK

-727 MVDKPAIAGAPGAP
+727 MVDKPAVAGAP

-886 TAPSGGGGKATAP
+886 TAPSGGGATA
-899 SGGGGKATA
+899 S
-908 PSGPGTTAPSGGGAT
+908 
-923 APSGGG
+923 SGGG

-1094 SGYDVTLHGKEMVIP
+1094 SGYDVTLHGREMVIP

-1140 QSSDTATADMIA
+1140 QTSDTATADMIA

>member
-31 QMAAAMLA
+31 QMAVAMLA
-39 MMSNMTGTGK
+39 MMGNMTGVGK

-54 TLSATEAAKS
+54 TLSATDVAKS
-64 LRTLQRGI
+64 LKSLQKGV
-72 EETTEAEK
+72 EEVTQAEK
-80 INAEMSRKYAEAMAN
+80 INAEMAKKYAEAMAN

-150 GVIKGFSMVAEMAT
+150 GVIKGFTMVGEMAT

-175 KISQTG
+175 RISQTG
-181 AANKFSAEQVRQM
+181 AANKFTAEQVRVM

-205 DKLIKPMTSLS
+205 DKLIKPMTQLS

-224 SSSDGV
+224 SSSEGV

-275 SKSEKTGESL
+275 SKSEKTGAAL
-285 RRQSL
+285 QRQSL
-290 AYAENLVVLAE
+290 AYTENLVVLAE

-326 ENKWAMDRKAAEAAG
+326 ENKWAMDKKAAEAAG
-341 DTDKVKR
+341 DADKVKR
-348 IDAEKEAAKKLID
+348 IDAEKAAANKLID

-369 AKTAAVQMQY
+369 AKTAAVQLQY
-379 LTGAITKE
+379 MTGAITKE

-393 LGVDVQKQIDAA
+393 LGVDVQKQIEAA

-433 LAFSDELRKATG
+433 LALSEDLRKATG

-461 KTQVEIAAGGR
+461 KSQAEIAASGR
-472 QAVEDNKNNKGPAAT
+472 QAVEDNKNNKGPGAT
-487 DPAQVARNELT
+487 DPAQVARNNLT

-504 KLKVDELIASM
+504 KLKVDELVAAM

-521 FDASTIA
+521 FNATTIA
-528 ATALAAAAAIAATAL
+528 ATALAVAAGAAALAL
-543 TVMAGKA
+543 GVIAGKSA
-550 ALGKVGDL
+550 IGKLG
-558 LGDGKGKGKGTDKT
+558 
-572 GGKGKPTP
+572 GGKGVRNDGGFDPNTAPKEGHYKDASGRWRDSSGNYSKGP
-580 PRGPDGR
+580 PSLQKGGSAVSSLGKIAGSVGR
-587 FVKAGATATKG
+587 F
-598 AGMLGTLGKGA
+598 
-609 SALGR
+609 
-614 VAGPAAGVIAVGA
+614 AGPAAGVVAVGA
-627 GAMTAYQGAKDVD
+627 GIHTAYEGYQNATTAEEKGGALGK
-640 EKVKSGELT
+640 GA
-649 KDEGTVKKSEAVGT
+649 GG
-663 GVGQAAGGAAG
+663 AAGGAAG

-688 VPVVGTLIGGL
+688 VPIIGTAIGGL

-713 EIVGEKVGKSVGKS
+713 EIVGEKVGKVTGEALKETGTPAEKKAIE
-727 MVDKPAIAGAPGAP
+727 DKKAE
-741 VAGAPVAGAPVAG
+741 VT
-754 APVAGAP
+754 
-761 VAGSPEAGNV
+761 
-771 AKIIA
+771 
-776 DKEIEARKDSTKA
+776 KDSTKA

-795 TYLSTKK
+795 TYLSNKK

-810 INDLSNIATVK
+810 INDLSNIATAK
-821 DQPGSSEDKAK
+821 DQPGSPEDKAK
-832 RLEEIYKRISGASTS
+832 RLEQIYARLSGGSAAGGGAAAPSTS
-847 GGATAPSGGGGKAT
+847 GGGGGG
-861 APSGPGTTAPSGG
+861 SGG
-874 GGKATAPSGPGT
+874 VSSSEAGSSSPRDTNAGGPA
-886 TAPSGGGGKATAP
+886 GGHAVESA
-899 SGGGGKATA
+899 
-908 PSGPGTTAPSGGGAT
+908 GGGA
-923 APSGGG
+923 GGQP
-929 GKATAPSSSG
+929 KLTRISS
-939 GGKAGSSPPPLSP
+939 
-952 QPPDGSTDTASKIK
+952 
-966 PEDVIKFTAKSG
+966 KSG
-978 SKEAFDGLNSGIKT
+978 K
-992 AVLNAAEEYK
+992 
-1002 ASTGKIIQLNSAK
+1002 STSVNEKFAPQFQSLIDYL
-1015 RDPAD
+1015 D
-1020 QQRLYDDWVARGKT
+1020 KT
-1034 GMPVGKPGRSLHEKG
+1034 GYEINSLGGFVDRDVRGKPGTKSIHAHG
-1049 EAVDIQNYND
+1049 
-1059 PAAIAAF
+1059 AAIDINPSTNPLGTTLVTDMPSDISSVAA
-1066 NKQGLSQKVP
+1066 GLGLGWGGNWKSRK
-1076 NDPVH
+1076 DAMH
-1081 FQARDGG
+1081 FSAAKSEGGSLLKARNGG
-1088 MFNGPN
+1088 MFDGPS
-1094 SGYDVTLHGKEMVIP
+1094 SGYDVELHGREMVIP
-1109 TPDVSKMFDGKD
+1109 APDVSKVFGDKD
-1121 KVDKQELSSVFNQ
+1121 NVAKQELSSVFNQ
-1134 QNTNNT
+1134 QNTNTT
-1140 QSSDTATADMIA
+1140 QSNDAATVDMLA

>member
-64 LRTLQRGI
+64 LRSLQRGI

-120 FEKYNNTIK
+120 FEKYNSTIK

-348 IDAEKEAAKKLID
+348 IDAEKAAANKLID

-433 LAFSDELRKATG
+433 LAFSEDLRKATG
-445 LTEQTIAGFTK
+445 LSGETVAGVTK
-456 RSTND
+456 RSVND
-461 KTQVEIAAGGR
+461 KSQVDIAASGK
-472 QAVEDNKNNKGPAAT
+472 QAVEDNKNKKGAAAE
-487 DPAQVARNELT
+487 DPAQIARNNLT

-727 MVDKPAIAGAPGAP
+727 MVDKPA

-761 VAGSPEAGNV
+761 VASSSEAGNV

-847 GGATAPSGGGGKAT
+847 GGATAPAGGGGKAT
-861 APSGPGTTAPSGG
+861 APSGPGTIAPSGG
-874 GGKATAPSGPGT
+874 GGKATTPGT
-886 TAPSGGGGKATAP
+886 VTPSGGGATAP

-908 PSGPGTTAPSGGGAT
+908 PSGPGTT

-1059 PAAIAAF
+1059 PTAIAAF

-1081 FQARDGG
+1081 FQARNGG
-1088 MFNGPN
+1088 IFDGPN
-1094 SGYDVTLHGKEMVIP
+1094 SGYDVTLHGKEMVVP